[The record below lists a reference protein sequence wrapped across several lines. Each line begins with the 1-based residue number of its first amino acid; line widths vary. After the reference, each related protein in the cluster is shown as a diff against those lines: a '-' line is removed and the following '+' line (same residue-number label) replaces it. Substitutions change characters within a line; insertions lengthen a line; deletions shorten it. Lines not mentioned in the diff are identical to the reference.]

1 PLEGA
6 SLKTIAAFMN
16 GHEGGTLLIGVS
28 DDGTVHGLD
37 SDYANQSKQDKD
49 PRDWVQQHLSNI
61 ISTSMGDA
69 AVTNVRAQM
78 HHVDGHDICRV
89 QVDPSGFPVD
99 ATVIKQK
106 PGGPKE
112 KVTEFYVR
120 GLNGTKALD
129 VVEKQ
134 KYIAQRWPGTPE
146 AS

>member
-1 PLEGA
+1 
-6 SLKTIAAFMN
+6 M
-16 GHEGGTLLIGVS
+16 
-28 DDGTVHGLD
+28 
-37 SDYANQSKQDKD
+37 
-49 PRDWVQQHLSNI
+49 
-61 ISTSMGDA
+61 
-69 AVTNVRAQM
+69 
-78 HHVDGHDICRV
+78 
-89 QVDPSGFPVD
+89 
-99 ATVIKQK
+99 IKQK

>member
-1 PLEGA
+1 
-6 SLKTIAAFMN
+6 
-16 GHEGGTLLIGVS
+16 
-28 DDGTVHGLD
+28 
-37 SDYANQSKQDKD
+37 
-49 PRDWVQQHLSNI
+49 
-61 ISTSMGDA
+61 MGDA

-78 HHVDGHDICRV
+78 HHVDGYDICRV

-106 PGGPKE
+106 PGDPKA

-134 KYIAQRWPGTPE
+134 RYIAQRWPGTSE
-146 AS
+146 IS